1 MDFFTMDDF
10 GFKGKTVL
18 ARVDINSSMDPAS
31 GRILASERIESHS
44 ETIRELS
51 EKGARIVLMSHQGR
65 VGDPDFLPLKPHAEL
80 LAKYVRKSVG
90 YVDDVFGS
98 NALGRIKALKNGEIL
113 LLENVR
119 FLAEETIEKPGEAHA
134 KSVFVRA
141 LAPHANYFVL
151 DAFSAAH
158 RPHCSIIGFAY
169 VLPTCAG
176 RVMEREVK
184 SLSKALENPRKPL
197 TLIAGGVK
205 AEDTMQIIEYWLGR
219 GILDRVLTGGAVGN
233 IFLAAEGRD
242 LGVPTTKFLVQKGLD
257 KHIPKAKELLAKY
270 DGKIQVPVDFAFEKD
285 GERVEQDVIQLP
297 TLAPIKDIGSE
308 TARRYG
314 DFISQSNTIIMNGPM
329 GVYEEANFGKG
340 TESVLRAVAN
350 SKAFSL
356 LGGGNTVDAV
366 SKLKLDGKRF
376 SYMSLA
382 GKAFIEFLMGMQLPG
397 VKALE
402 DAYRR
407 GK

>member
-1 MDFFTMDDF
+1 MEFFTLDDF
-10 GFKGKTVL
+10 EFEGKTTLV
-18 ARVDINSSMDPAS
+18 RVDINSSMDPGS

-44 ETIRELS
+44 ETVRELS
-51 EKGARIVLMSHQGR
+51 EKGARVVVMSHQGR

-80 LAKYVRKSVG
+80 LASYVKKDVE
-90 YVDDVFGS
+90 YVDDIFGS
-98 NALGRIKALKNGEIL
+98 NALGKIKAMRNGDIL

-134 KSVFVRA
+134 KSVFVKT
-141 LAPHANYFVL
+141 LAPHADYFVL

-176 RVMEREVK
+176 RVMEREIK
-184 SLSKALENPRKPL
+184 SLSKAVENPKKPL

-219 GILDRVLTGGAVGN
+219 GILDRVLTGGAIGN

-257 KHIPKAKELLAKY
+257 KYIPKAKELLAKY
-270 DGKIQVPVDFAFEKD
+270 DGKIQVPVDFAFEKN

-297 TLAPIKDIGSE
+297 SAAPIKDIGSE
-308 TARRYG
+308 TARRYS
-314 DFISQSNTIIMNGPM
+314 DFIRQSNTIIMNGPM
-329 GVYEEANFGKG
+329 GVYEDANFSKG
-340 TESVLRAVAN
+340 TELVLRAIAN
-350 SKAFSL
+350 SGAFSL

-366 SKLKLDGKRF
+366 GKLKLDAKNF

-397 VKALE
+397 IKALE
-402 DAYRR
+402 DAYKR
-407 GK
+407 GR